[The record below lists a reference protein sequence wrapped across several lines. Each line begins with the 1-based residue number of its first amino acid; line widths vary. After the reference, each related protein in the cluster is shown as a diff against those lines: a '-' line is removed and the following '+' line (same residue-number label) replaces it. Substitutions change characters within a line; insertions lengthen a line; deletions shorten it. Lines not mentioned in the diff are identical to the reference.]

1 VSAAVR
7 SQRATPIGHGL
18 PRLLA
23 GIHATEPVS
32 LTEHQALHGLLP
44 ARVWRR
50 APGLIELVEQSG
62 MRGRGGGR
70 FPTGD
75 KLRAVSAQR
84 GRPVVVVN
92 ALEGEPVSG
101 KDKVLLR
108 HAPHLVLD
116 GAAAAA
122 AVLGA
127 RRAIVAVS
135 ADAVTE
141 QRSLAKALAERERAA
156 TDRNVALSVALVP
169 PGFVSGEETAI
180 LRFLN
185 GGPPKP
191 TARPPLPHQHGLG
204 GAPTLVQ
211 NAETLAQLA
220 LIARLGP
227 DWFRTLGTPAEP
239 GSMLVTVSG
248 AVHTPGVLEIAVGT
262 PLAAVIQRAGGF
274 TERPKALLLGGY
286 FGTWVPAAA
295 AAALRLSE
303 TDLACVGAR
312 LGAGAIVA
320 LPDSACAVTETA
332 RVTRYLAEQSAHQ
345 CGPCTHGLAAAA
357 AALERLAQRQ
367 PARDAHSR
375 EPSELARILRQVNG
389 RGACRHP
396 DGAVRFISSALEVF
410 ADEVAQHLAGRCG
423 LRAAGILPV
432 TSQRRT

>member
-1 VSAAVR
+1 VSAAR
-7 SQRATPIGHGL
+7 AQRATPIGYGL

-32 LTEHQALHGLLP
+32 LAEHHALHGPLP
-44 ARVWRR
+44 AGLWRR

-62 MRGRGGGR
+62 LRGRGGGR

-75 KLRAVSAQR
+75 KLRAVAAQR

-92 ALEGEPVSG
+92 ALEGELVSG

-108 HAPHLVLD
+108 HTPHLVLD

-122 AVLGA
+122 AALGA
-127 RRAIVAVS
+127 RNAIVAVS
-135 ADAVTE
+135 ADARPE
-141 QRSLAKALAERERAA
+141 QRSLAQALAERERAA
-156 TDRNVALSVALVP
+156 TDHNVALSFALVP

-180 LRFLN
+180 IQCLN

-191 TARPPLPHQHGLG
+191 TARPPLPHQRGVG

-227 DWFRTLGTPAEP
+227 DWFRTLGTPADP

-248 AVHTPGVLEIAVGT
+248 AVHTPGVFEIAIGT

-286 FGTWVPAAA
+286 FGTWVPAAT

-303 TDLACVGAR
+303 TDLASVGAR

-320 LPDSACAVTETA
+320 LPVSVCAVAETA
-332 RVTRYLAEQSAHQ
+332 RVARYLAEQSTRQ

-357 AALERLAQRQ
+357 AALERLAQRH
-367 PARDAHSR
+367 PADGR
-375 EPSELARILRQVNG
+375 EHPELVRILQQVDG

-410 ADEVAQHLAGRCG
+410 ADEIAQHLAARCG